1 MMYVDGRKRFMSM
14 CILFKQKSNP
24 LLYRFI
30 SKMNYQIFS
39 IITSNKISSSSCLL
53 SLFLTRV
60 PCLLSLFLTFAL
72 IDDQPIIR
80 SVCSHAIVI
89 IRSLPPSSVSHRPI
103 DYPIEKFL
111 ERFIS

>member
-30 SKMNYQIFS
+30 CKMNYQIFS
-39 IITSNKISSSSCLL
+39 IITSNKISSSS
-53 SLFLTRV
+53 
-60 PCLLSLFLTFAL
+60 CLLSLFLTFAL

>member
-24 LLYRFI
+24 LRFI
-30 SKMNYQIFS
+30 CKMNYQIFS
-39 IITSNKISSSSCLL
+39 IITSNKISSSS
-53 SLFLTRV
+53 
-60 PCLLSLFLTFAL
+60 CLLSLFLTFAL

-89 IRSLPPSSVSHRPI
+89 IRSLPPSSLSHRPI